1 MVSRPSISRFRT
13 RFGFIPGLGCS
24 LPVITIC
31 LLAAAFSGCRNR
43 EEAGDTVSYVSELRQ
58 DDFLRRLAAAKE
70 LSLQAEEIDVVAVPY
85 LIEALRE
92 PREMIQRYSA
102 QALGRIRAY
111 SAIPALIEGTRNES
125 DYVRFDCVSALGRLE
140 DPRVYPPLLEAL
152 RDNSSYVRWAAAEG
166 LGELRVVE
174 AYPRLVTALRDSS
187 SYVRS
192 AAAKALGQIGDP
204 AAIPHLKSS
213 LYDRNLWVRNASAL
227 ALARLG
233 DNEGI
238 PILIKNL
245 ESEAQERDE
254 LVRAQAAEFL
264 REATGEE
271 FGFDPHENAA
281 GRQAAVRRWEDW
293 WQRQR

>member
-1 MVSRPSISRFRT
+1 MLPGPTDSGRRSPLTPARGPLGRLFLIST
-13 RFGFIPGLGCS
+13 
-24 LPVITIC
+24 C
-31 LLAAAFSGCRNR
+31 LLTAALPGCG
-43 EEAGDTVSYVSELRQ
+43 EKPEAGDVVSYVSELRQ

-70 LSLQAEEIDVVAVPY
+70 LSLTAEEIDVVAVPY

-102 QALGRIRAY
+102 QALGRVRAY

-125 DYVRFDCVSALGRLE
+125 DYVRFDCVSALGGLK
-140 DPRVYPPLLEAL
+140 DPRVIPPLIEAL
-152 RDNSSYVRWAAAEG
+152 KDESSYVRWAASES
-166 LGELRVVE
+166 LGELGAAG
-174 AYPRLVTALRDSS
+174 AYPRLVTGLRDSS

-192 AAAKALGQIGDP
+192 ASAKALGQIGDP

-254 LVRAQAAEFL
+254 LVRAQAAEYL
-264 REATGEE
+264 REATGRE
-271 FGFDPHENAA
+271 FAFDPHGPAA
-281 GRQAAVRRWEDW
+281 EREAAIRRWEDW